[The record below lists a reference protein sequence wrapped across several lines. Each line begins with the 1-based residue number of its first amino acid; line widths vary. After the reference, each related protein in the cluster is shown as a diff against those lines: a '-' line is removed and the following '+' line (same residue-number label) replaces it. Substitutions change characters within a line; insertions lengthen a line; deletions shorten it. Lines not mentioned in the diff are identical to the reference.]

1 MKRHLLHLTVPAGR
15 GLTLRIV
22 ERPAQALGPHALAA
36 LLADL
41 RSVAHSVL
49 PEGALDYGVL
59 GDDRARLEQTVVTV
73 IHDKRSGRPVAFNA
87 LALMDAELGGRPI
100 EILHLG
106 LVMVDPALRGRGLS
120 ELLYGFTCVLL
131 FLRRQGRPLWVSS
144 VTQVPAVVGM
154 VAETFDD
161 VFPTPERPTN
171 PDFTHRF
178 LARQIMARHRHVFGV
193 GGDAWLDEDRSVI
206 CNAYTGGSDDLKKTF
221 ETVAGHRNSAYNA
234 FCAERLDYARGDD
247 VLQIGRM
254 NLKAASGYLG
264 RIARP
269 GSAPWLA
276 GSLAMFALK
285 SVVLPVIQ
293 WFDDDQHWGDLRPWK
308 AARR

>member
-1 MKRHLLHLTVPAGR
+1 M
-15 GLTLRIV
+15 
-22 ERPAQALGPHALAA
+22 
-36 LLADL
+36 
-41 RSVAHSVL
+41 
-49 PEGALDYGVL
+49 
-59 GDDRARLEQTVVTV
+59 
-73 IHDKRSGRPVAFNA
+73 SGRPVAFNA
-87 LALMDAELGGRPI
+87 LALTDVELGGRPI

-106 LVMVDPALRGRGLS
+106 LVTVDPALRGRGLS

-161 VFPTPERPTN
+161 VFQTPERPTT

-178 LARQIMARHRHVFGV
+178 LARQIMARDRHVFGV
-193 GGDAWLDEDRSVI
+193 GGDAWLDEERSVI

-221 ETVAGHRNSAYNA
+221 EIVAGHRNSAYNA
-234 FCAERLDYARGDD
+234 FCAKRLDYARGDD

-254 NLKAASGYLG
+254 NQKAASSYLG
-264 RIARP
+264 RIARS

-276 GSLAMFALK
+276 GSLAMFARK
-285 SVVLPVIQ
+285 SVVLPIIQ
-293 WFDDDQHWGDLRPWK
+293 WFDGDQHWGDLRPWK